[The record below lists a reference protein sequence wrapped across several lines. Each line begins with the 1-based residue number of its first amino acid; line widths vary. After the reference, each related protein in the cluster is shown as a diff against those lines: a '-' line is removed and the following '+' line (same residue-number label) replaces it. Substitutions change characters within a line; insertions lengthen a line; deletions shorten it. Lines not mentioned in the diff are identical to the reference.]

1 MDPPVT
7 EPLSGVEIGGGVVDE
22 GVTVPEF
29 GFALMELSGNVWN
42 VSMRDVDGNEF
53 ASCTIEGIVSA
64 CSQ

>member
-7 EPLSGVEIGGGVVDE
+7 KPLSGVEIGSGVVDE
-22 GVTVPEF
+22 GGTVPEF

-53 ASCTIEGIVSA
+53 ASCTIEGNFAS
-64 CSQ
+64 CN